1 MDQPPKYATPQDA
14 YADHAS
20 IKDLILR
27 KRTEWAKGERA
38 ITRGRPPR
46 LPRNTPTPVTNVF
59 ASTMDALTAIFAR
72 VEPTLN
78 FQPGSADEP
87 ADRATADVAIRA
99 IKVVEDEVNIRS
111 NRQMLA
117 MWVGLTG
124 QAWLETGYD
133 PDPIH
138 GMRMIQGTNAQG
150 LPTEEQVPIGKI
162 YVDVVSIFEM
172 YFDANG

>member
-1 MDQPPKYATPQDA
+1 MDQPPKYTTPQDA
-14 YADHAS
+14 YADHAE
-20 IKDLILR
+20 IKALILR
-27 KRTEWAKGERA
+27 KRTEWAKGREPFIRA
-38 ITRGRPPR
+38 AYRNLLFYRGTQWVKWDRTINRWRPAR

-124 QAWLETGYD
+124 QARLETG
-133 PDPIH
+133 H
-138 GMRMIQGTNAQG
+138 
-150 LPTEEQVPIGKI
+150 
-162 YVDVVSIFEM
+162 
-172 YFDANG
+172 